1 MATIL
6 KALKKVGEQYPIL
19 RGMATYSLLWPT
31 SNLVQQ
37 SMDKTRDKYDPM
49 ESLRYLVLGTFA
61 TAPTV
66 YVWVKL
72 ASKIVKGNTLKHA
85 VLKVSYMTY
94 KVVIHKWF
102 TRGLSEKT

>member
-6 KALKKVGEQYPIL
+6 KTLKRVGEQYPIL
-19 RGMATYSLLWPT
+19 RGMTTYSVLWPS

-49 ESLRYLVLGTFA
+49 ELLRYFILGTFA

-72 ASKIVKGNTLKHA
+72 AGKIIKGNTLKHA
-85 VLKVSYMTY
+85 VFKVRYLTY
-94 KVVIHKWF
+94 KIIWLF
-102 TRGLSEKT
+102 LSD